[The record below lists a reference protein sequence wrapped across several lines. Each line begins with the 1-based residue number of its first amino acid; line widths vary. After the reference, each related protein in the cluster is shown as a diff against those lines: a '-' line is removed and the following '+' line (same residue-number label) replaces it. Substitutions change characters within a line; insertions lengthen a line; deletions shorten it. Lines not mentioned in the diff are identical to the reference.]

1 VHRGWDIF
9 SGKPDPVHKITL
21 QLLKHDIEMS
31 LRQTLRGT
39 GVALITPFGPDY
51 SIDYDALGKVI
62 DHVITGGVEYVVS
75 LGTTG
80 ETPTLSKEEKT
91 AIAHFTYEKVAGRV
105 PVVVGIGGNNT
116 AELID
121 ELKSFPL
128 DKAVAVL
135 SASPYYSKPSQEG
148 LFQHYKALAAVSPKP
163 LLLYNVPGRTGRN
176 LNAAT
181 TIRLAKEVKNIA
193 GIKEASGDM
202 AQCMEILRDKP
213 EDFLVVSGDDALT
226 LPQIACGMEGVIS
239 VAANSFPR
247 MFTDM
252 VRLCLKGDFKGA
264 KVLNDKLILGYEVL
278 FAENNPA
285 GVKAAMFELK
295 LIGNYLRLPVVPVSG
310 ALQERI
316 KSYVA
321 NLK

>member
-1 VHRGWDIF
+1 
-9 SGKPDPVHKITL
+9 
-21 QLLKHDIEMS
+21 MS

-39 GVALITPFGPDY
+39 GVALITPFRPDY

-80 ETPTLSKEEKT
+80 ETPTLSKEEKI
-91 AIAHFTYEKVAGRV
+91 AIVNFTYEKVAGRA

-116 AELID
+116 AELIE

-247 MFTDM
+247 LFTDM
-252 VRLCLKGDFKGA
+252 VRLCLKGDFKAA
-264 KVLNDKLILGYEVL
+264 KGLNDKLIQGYELL

-285 GVKAAMFELK
+285 GVKAAMAEMK
-295 LIGNYLRLPVVPVSG
+295 LIGNYLRLPVVPVSAG
-310 ALQERI
+310 LQEKI
-316 KSYVA
+316 KSYV
-321 NLK
+321 KK